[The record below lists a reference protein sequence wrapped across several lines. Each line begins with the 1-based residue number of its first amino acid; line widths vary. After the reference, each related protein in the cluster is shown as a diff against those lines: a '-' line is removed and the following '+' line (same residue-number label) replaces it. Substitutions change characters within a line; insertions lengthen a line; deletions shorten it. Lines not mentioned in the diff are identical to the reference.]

1 MTVGR
6 ATRRGDIKGGWYT
19 TAMYIRWQKYRS
31 VALWHRGEPPI
42 TRVKAVL
49 VEMAR
54 IDRKPRQK
62 HVAFI
67 ASYEAGTLDQISTRS
82 TFWHHARQRLNQ
94 ISNQITPH
102 DRSMIEAA
110 LARRV
115 PPTTAAEDE
124 AHQRLADA

>member
-1 MTVGR
+1 
-6 ATRRGDIKGGWYT
+6 
-19 TAMYIRWQKYRS
+19 MYIRWQKYRS
-31 VALWHRGEPPI
+31 VAFWHRGEPPI

-62 HVAFI
+62 HRRLHRR
-67 ASYEAGTLDQISTRS
+67 YEAGTLDQISTRS
-82 TFWHHARQRLNQ
+82 TFWRHARQRLNQ

-124 AHQRLADA
+124 AQQRLADA